1 LNGSTSSSAKRANAQ
16 QKQVEAAPVRFTL
29 AGPSRSYDPVHQAI
43 RPDLAD
49 VAEADHHFA
58 PHYAEPVMCV
68 ANVAVDVR
76 DRPTSDAEVR
86 ASLSVGSGFALLDL
100 SGGWA
105 WGYALSGHIVGY
117 VPRGM
122 LDLA

>member
-1 LNGSTSSSAKRANAQ
+1 MNGLTSSSAKQANALR
-16 QKQVEAAPVRFTL
+16 KQADTAPVRFTL
-29 AGPSRSYDPVHQAI
+29 TGPSRSYDPVHQAI

-68 ANVAVDVR
+68 ANVAFDLR
-76 DRPTSDAEVR
+76 ERPANDAGVR
-86 ASLSVGSGFALLDL
+86 ASLAVGGGFALLDL

-105 WGYALSGHIVGY
+105 WGYAVDGHIVGY